1 MESVQIT
8 CDVCGRAKGET
19 NHWFKAVVDRT
30 VEVPVGIAFG
40 TSEANAEGTGL
51 VLEHICGEACL
62 HKRLSRWIDAGRD
75 ALLNKMIDNSIE
87 SVNA

>member
-1 MESVQIT
+1 MCIRDS
-8 CDVCGRAKGET
+8 
-19 NHWFKAVVDRT
+19 
-30 VEVPVGIAFG
+30 
-40 TSEANAEGTGL
+40 
-51 VLEHICGEACL
+51 ICGEACL